1 MLITK
6 PFQMFSDPEA
16 QTTLS
21 LPNLERVVLTRN
33 LIPQEE
39 LYNYVWA
46 FVQTWNSVYSTNQ
59 IDFIETFRTLEC
71 ALLEKEDEFRNNYIM
86 NGNDLIVPIY
96 RKNLNADVIDQIFD
110 VPTGEVCWYE
120 EFGFYEIGN
129 YLFSRS
135 IVVLQD
141 SNFEVVLVIPKTKEI
156 DLEFFVKN
164 YTPTMTSG
172 FLIEGFGRL
181 ESRSVKS
188 HLRDLM
194 AKDEFL
200 SSKVALVLQVP
211 DVDRDDS

>member
-6 PFQMFSDPEA
+6 PFQIFYDPEA

-21 LPNLERVVLTRN
+21 LSNLERIALTRN

-39 LYNYVWA
+39 LYKYVWA
-46 FVQTWNSVYSTNQ
+46 FVQTWNEMHSTNQ
-59 IDFIETFRTLEC
+59 IDFADTFKTLEC
-71 ALLEKEDEFRNNYIM
+71 ALLEKEDEFKNNYIM
-86 NGNDLIVPIY
+86 DGNNLELPIY
-96 RKNLNADVIDQIFD
+96 RQNLNADVIDQIFD
-110 VPTGEVCWYE
+110 VPTGEICWYE

-135 IVVLQD
+135 IVILQD
-141 SNFEVVLVIPKTKEI
+141 SNFEVVLVIPKTKDI
-156 DLEFFVKN
+156 DFEFFAKN

-181 ESRSVKS
+181 ESRSIKS
-188 HLRDLM
+188 NLRDFM

-200 SSKVALVLQVP
+200 STKVALVLQVP
-211 DVDRDDS
+211 DADRDDS